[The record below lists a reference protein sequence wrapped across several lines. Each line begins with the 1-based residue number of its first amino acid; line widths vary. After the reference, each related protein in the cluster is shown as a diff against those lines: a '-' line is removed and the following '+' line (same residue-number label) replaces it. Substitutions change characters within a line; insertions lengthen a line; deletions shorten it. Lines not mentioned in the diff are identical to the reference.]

1 MSPPEV
7 WGPAIW
13 TLFHTLAEKVT
24 EQAYPSV
31 KVQLFGQIR
40 RICTFLP
47 CPECSAD
54 ATNFLAKVNIND
66 LKTKVDFRN
75 TFYLFHN
82 MVNSKKRKPLFNYS
96 LLASYNNYGLV
107 PVINNFISKYNTK
120 GNMKLLAES
129 FQRKFI
135 LSDFKS
141 WITKTIRAFTPPQN
155 VPFPLAI
162 SIVEEESTVTTED
175 AAVGLCC
182 GRDIST
188 EETVT
193 SQEIITTEEITVT
206 EDVAIQDPITEEVVS
221 DETVTEETPVAEE
234 VVSESTV
241 TEEIPVTE
249 EVVSEATVTE
259 EVVSEE
265 VVVTE
270 ETVSTEEVVVT
281 EETPITEETVAE
293 EVISEATVIEETAV
307 AEEVVIQPKSK
318 KGKKSK
324 K

>member
-7 WGPAIW
+7 WGPAVW

-24 EQAYPSV
+24 EQAYPFV

-40 RICTFLP
+40 RICGFLP

-66 LKTKVDFRN
+66 LKTKVEFRN
-75 TFYLFHN
+75 TFYVFHN

-129 FQRKFI
+129 FQRKLI

-141 WITKTIRAFTPPQN
+141 WVTKTIRAFTPPQN
-155 VPFPLAI
+155 VPSPIPI
-162 SIVEEESTVTTED
+162 SIIEEESTVTTED
-175 AAVGLCC
+175 AAV
-182 GRDIST
+182 
-188 EETVT
+188 
-193 SQEIITTEEITVT
+193 
-206 EDVAIQDPITEEVVS
+206 TEEVV
-221 DETVTEETPVAEE
+221 EQVVT
-234 VVSESTV
+234 
-241 TEEIPVTE
+241 TE
-249 EVVSEATVTE
+249 EVVSEAT
-259 EVVSEE
+259 
-265 VVVTE
+265 
-270 ETVSTEEVVVT
+270 
-281 EETPITEETVAE
+281 
-293 EVISEATVIEETAV
+293 V

-318 KGKKSK
+318 KGRKSK